1 MEELRNV
8 KINISFGTIA
18 KVALVVGV
26 IMALYFLR
34 DIVLLLLTAVVMA
47 SAIDPAASWF
57 VKRGV
62 PRALGVLAIYL
73 ITLGIIFGTLFF
85 FVPPLFKDFSNIA
98 FKIPAQ
104 LSSFV
109 ESNQSWRAVMDL
121 AGNFSTKVTVQ
132 EVINKGV
139 MESPVPLNM
148 FDLTKLLFSS
158 LVDLGLLIVVSFYL
172 AVQKNG
178 VENFLRIIIPAKH
191 EEYIINLWQRTEI
204 KIGRWMQGQVLLAVI
219 IGPLVYLGLSLFQ
232 VEYALTLAIIAAVFE
247 LIPIFGPIL
256 AAVPAVVLAFGNSA
270 LLGIIIIAFYTI
282 VQQFENHLL
291 YPLVVKKIVGIN
303 PLVVIISLLVGY
315 QLAGFWGIVLAI
327 PLATLLM
334 EFVNDLEKDK
344 RRHA

>member
-57 VKRGV
+57 VKRRV
-62 PRALGVLAIYL
+62 PRALGVLIIYVV
-73 ITLGIIFGTLFF
+73 TLGIVFGTLFF

-315 QLAGFWGIVLAI
+315 QLAGFLGVVLAI

-334 EFVNDLEKDK
+334 EFLNDLEKDK

>member
-26 IMALYFLR
+26 IMTLYFLR

-73 ITLGIIFGTLFF
+73 ITLGIVFGTLFF
-85 FVPPLFKDFSNIA
+85 FVPPLFKDFSDIA

-104 LSSFV
+104 LSAFV

-132 EVINKGV
+132 EVISKGV

-148 FDLTKLLFSS
+148 FDFTRLLFSS
-158 LVDLGLLIVVSFYL
+158 LIDLGLLIVVSFYL

-178 VENFLRIIIPAKH
+178 VENFLRVIIPTKH
-191 EEYIINLWQRTEI
+191 EEYVINLWQGTEV
-204 KIGRWMQGQVLLAVI
+204 KIGRWMQGQVLLAII

-232 VEYALTLAIIAAVFE
+232 IEYALTLAIIAAVFE

-256 AAVPAVVLAFGNSA
+256 SAVPAVVLGFGDSVV
-270 LLGIIIIAFYTI
+270 LGIIIIAFYTI

-291 YPLVVKKIVGIN
+291 YPLVVKKIIGIN

-315 QLAGFWGIVLAI
+315 QLAGFLGVVLAI

-334 EFVNDLEKDK
+334 EFVNDLERDK